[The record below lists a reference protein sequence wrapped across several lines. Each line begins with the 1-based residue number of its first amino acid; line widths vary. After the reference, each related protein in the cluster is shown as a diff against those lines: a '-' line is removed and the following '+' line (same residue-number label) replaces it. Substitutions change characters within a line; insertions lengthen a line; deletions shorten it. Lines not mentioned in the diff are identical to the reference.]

1 MLEHFSVGFIGAVG
15 EIAAEVVVV
24 VGYALP
30 DAAGVGRIEFDTAG
44 CAVDVIG
51 VFVSCARR
59 FGVIAALRAVVGI
72 GGMMFVSFPVE
83 PVHGKA
89 FVNVALFFA
98 CAVGGVVVEGGVF
111 FVSVSGK
118 ADGVTKIALDCRLLD
133 EQVAHLVGIVLDDV
147 DLTGA
152 VGDAAARVAE
162 EVVFAAGFVVL
173 PLGVIGNERVLRQ
186 VRCEGGLSEGG
197 GRYGAGGKEVCQSAQ
212 RFHGLSSFAAAD
224 DFVADIG
231 VFTVVLFEVGTVLGG
246 CVAVGGN
253 VGEIDHQAV

>member
-1 MLEHFSVGFIGAVG
+1 
-15 EIAAEVVVV
+15 
-24 VGYALP
+24 
-30 DAAGVGRIEFDTAG
+30 
-44 CAVDVIG
+44 
-51 VFVSCARR
+51 
-59 FGVIAALRAVVGI
+59 
-72 GGMMFVSFPVE
+72 MMFVSFPVE
-83 PVHGKA
+83 PIHGKA
-89 FVNVALFFA
+89 FVDVALFFA

-147 DLTGA
+147 DFAGA
-152 VGDAAARVAE
+152 VGNAAARVAE

-173 PLGVIGNERVLRQ
+173 PLGVIGNERILRQ
-186 VRCEGGLSEGG
+186 VRREGGLSESS

-231 VFTVVLFEVGTVLGG
+231 FFTVVLFEVGTVLGG
-246 CVAVGGN
+246 CVTVGGD

>member
-15 EIAAEVVVV
+15 EIVAEIVVV

-51 VFVSCARR
+51 VFVPCACGVGIVAA
-59 FGVIAALRAVVGI
+59 FGSVVGI
-72 GGMMFVSFPVE
+72 GRMVFVSFPVE
-83 PVHGKA
+83 PVYGKA

-133 EQVAHLVGIVLDDV
+133 EQVAHPVGIVLDDV

-152 VGDAAARVAE
+152 VGNAAARVAE

-186 VRCEGGLSEGG
+186 FCGEGGLYECGR
-197 GRYGAGGKEVCQSAQ
+197 RYGAGGKEVCQSAQ
-212 RFHGLSSFAAAD
+212 RFHGLSSFAAC
-224 DFVADIG
+224 V
-231 VFTVVLFEVGTVLGG
+231 TEYLFCFEWV
-246 CVAVGGN
+246 
-253 VGEIDHQAV
+253 